1 MFDFRVS
8 HEEESANKKSNASED
23 FNLDEDLYRT
33 EGIWTDIT
41 LRIGD
46 NDRLFYI
53 YTLTGIILS
62 TIIITLARSFIF
74 FSASISL
81 YSVHVHINNWN
92 LDWNTFA
99 TVNKTFHWNLYF
111 FVCII
116 AARNESIT

>member
-8 HEEESANKKSNASED
+8 HEEESANKKSNATED

-74 FSASISL
+74 FSASISRVQCTCTYKQL
-81 YSVHVHINNWN
+81 EPRLEYVRHS
-92 LDWNTFA
+92 
-99 TVNKTFHWNLYF
+99 K
-111 FVCII
+111 
-116 AARNESIT
+116 